1 METGGDGVKADTV
14 ENPQARIERLGRER
28 PLVFK
33 TRWSEIGFC
42 FSILA
47 SMIMAEY
54 FTSGSTVILPT
65 LASALDIP
73 PQSQT
78 WPASSFTLVTGAFL
92 LPFGRLAD
100 MYGGY
105 PVFMFGLIWSI
116 IWSLI
121 GGFSQNQLM
130 LDFCRAIHGLGPA
143 AYLPTG
149 VMLLGSTYRPGP
161 RKNLVFSLYGASSII
176 GFFVGIFFAGLSGQY
191 LHWGWYFWIGT
202 ILLFLTTAIA
212 FFTVPSDRHNARSPD
227 IEMDWL
233 GAASIVPGL
242 ILVVFAVTDSSHAPN
257 GWKTLYV
264 YVTLILGTALL
275 CAAFYIEGWIAKV
288 PLLPFDMFQVKQMKP
303 LVVALFFSYGVF
315 GVYLLYASFYMER
328 VLGTSPL
335 LTTAYYLP
343 MIVGGLILATVG
355 GFLLHVLPGTL
366 LLIISGIGSILSV
379 LLFAII
385 PDNPSYWAYILPAMI
400 CATIGVDLTY
410 NISNIFITTNMPQN
424 RQGLAG
430 ALINSLVFLGI
441 SFFLGIA
448 DIIATATAHF
458 GLKQSY
464 KSAFWFG
471 VGCAV
476 FSLIL
481 LVLFVKIEKAKSD
494 LTVEEKA
501 ELEAEVRTI
510 ELRPMHEKVQGG
522 APFPNRA
529 PK

>member
-1 METGGDGVKADTV
+1 METGGEGFKANAV
-14 ENPQARIERLGRER
+14 EGPQARIERLGRER
-28 PLVFK
+28 PSVFK

-42 FSILA
+42 SSMLA

-54 FTSGSTVILPT
+54 FTSGATVILPT
-65 LASALDIP
+65 LASALEIP

-105 PVFMFGLIWSI
+105 PVFMFGLIWSM

-130 LDFCRAIHGLGPA
+130 LDFCRALHGLGPA
-143 AYLPTG
+143 AFLPTG

-191 LHWGWYFWIGT
+191 LQWGWYFWIGT

-212 FFTVPSDRHNARSPD
+212 FVTVPSDRHNARSPD
-227 IEMDWL
+227 ITMDWL
-233 GAASIVPGL
+233 GAATIVPGL

-257 GWKTLYV
+257 GWKTPMER
-264 YVTLILGTALL
+264 ILGA
-275 CAAFYIEGWIAKV
+275 
-288 PLLPFDMFQVKQMKP
+288 
-303 LVVALFFSYGVF
+303 
-315 GVYLLYASFYMER
+315 
-328 VLGTSPL
+328 SPL

-366 LLIISGIGSILSV
+366 LLIISGIGFILSV
-379 LLFAII
+379 LLFAVI
-385 PDNPSYWAYILPAMI
+385 PENPSYWAYILPAMI
-400 CATIGVDLTY
+400 CATIGVDVTY

-448 DIIATATAHF
+448 DIIATATARF

-501 ELEAEVRTI
+501 ELEAEVRMI
-510 ELRPMHEKVQGG
+510 ELRPTMHED
-522 APFPNRA
+522 APRSA
-529 PK
+529 PLSDMAPE

>member
-1 METGGDGVKADTV
+1 METGGDGVKADGV
-14 ENPQARIERLGRER
+14 DDMYARIERLGRER
-28 PLVFK
+28 PTQFK

-42 FSILA
+42 FSMLA

-54 FTSGSTVILPT
+54 FTSGSTVILPA

-105 PVFMFGLIWSI
+105 PVFMFGLIWSM

-130 LDFCRAIHGLGPA
+130 LDFCRALHGLGPA
-143 AYLPTG
+143 AFLPTG

-176 GFFVGIFFAGLSGQY
+176 GFFVGIFFAGVSGQY
-191 LHWGWYFWIGT
+191 LHWSWYFWIGT
-202 ILLFLTTAIA
+202 ILLFLTTAVA
-212 FFTVPSDRHNARSPD
+212 FITVPSDRRNVPSPD
-227 IEMDWL
+227 ITMDWL
-233 GAASIVPGL
+233 GAATIVPGL
-242 ILVVFAVTDSSHAPN
+242 ILVVFAVTDSSHATD
-257 GWKTLYV
+257 GWGTPYV
-264 YVTLILGTALL
+264 YVTLILGSALL
-275 CAAFYIEGWIAKV
+275 CTAFYIEGWVAKV

-303 LVVALFFSYGVF
+303 LVIALFFSYGVF
-315 GVYLLYASFYMER
+315 GVYFMER
-328 VLGTSPL
+328 ILGATPL
-335 LTTAYYLP
+335 LTTAYYVP

-355 GFLLHVLPGTL
+355 GFLLHILPGTL
-366 LLIISGIGSILSV
+366 LLIISGIGFILSV

-385 PDNPSYWAYILPAMI
+385 PENPNYWAYVFPAMI
-400 CATIGVDLTY
+400 CATIGVDVTY

-430 ALINSLVFLGI
+430 ALINSLLFLGI

-448 DIIATATAHF
+448 DIIATATAHL

-471 VGCAV
+471 VGCAA

-481 LVLFVKIEKAKSD
+481 LVMCVKIEKAKSD

-501 ELEAEVRTI
+501 ELEAEVRTQ
-510 ELRPMHEKVQGG
+510 ELHPVVHDEDQRSVPLHRI
-522 APFPNRA
+522 AST
-529 PK
+529 